1 MTHGLDTSFL
11 LAVEIVEHTH
21 HAEALRLLGELLAR
35 GDRVAIAPQVLTEF
49 VHVVTDARRFQQ
61 PFSMETAL
69 NKSERWWNAAEA
81 DQVLPTDVAIA
92 LFHTCGDCHCQP
104 DLSQRSGRIAI
115 FDKGGTAWSAG
126 QRTNVPI
133 A

>member
-1 MTHGLDTSFL
+1 VTHGLDTSFL
-11 LAVEIVEHTH
+11 LAVEIVEHAH

-81 DQVLPTDVAIA
+81 DQVLPPMSRLRFSIPGCGVINLAGSVCSTHC
-92 LFHTCGDCHCQP
+92 LPRHTA
-104 DLSQRSGRIAI
+104 R
-115 FDKGGTAWSAG
+115 
-126 QRTNVPI
+126 RTSRRF
-133 A
+133 